1 MLEIFFNFLPF
12 YFIFQLLQ
20 QGFWQQQV
28 KSWRLIISYM
38 GKKTLGKEGY
48 KSKKDMGNEVDISE
62 VNGSEN
68 DVLMRV
74 EEGIK
79 MSCEDERRN
88 EERKEKK
95 KKHKKEKSKDGIE
108 TASYVNEILEG
119 NTADELV
126 KGQDSFKKR
135 DDDGK

>member
-48 KSKKDMGNEVDISE
+48 KSKKDMGNEADISE

-79 MSCEDERRN
+79 MSSEDERRN
-88 EERKEKK
+88 EERKEK
-95 KKHKKEKSKDGIE
+95 E
-108 TASYVNEILEG
+108 A
-119 NTADELV
+119 
-126 KGQDSFKKR
+126 
-135 DDDGK
+135 